1 VRDRKGALLRH
12 PPPLPPTALYDVQ
25 IKRIHEYK
33 RQLLNALHLVMLYH
47 EWKEGK
53 ERLPRMAI
61 FGGKA
66 APGYVRAKE
75 VILLLSA
82 IGRKLT
88 REEHCGGRLGAVF
101 IENYNVSKAEVII
114 PAADLSEQI
123 SAAGWEASG
132 TGNMKLTMNGAL
144 TIGTEDGANIEM
156 RESIGDKWWPFRFGA
171 TAAENRVEFR
181 AQEVYH
187 RDEAI
192 RRAVDTLRDGTFA
205 ETAEERASFAELY
218 RSLVESDRGHSPDR
232 YRVLK
237 DLRPYYDTQ
246 KRVEE
251 LYQDRLRWSE
261 CALHNIAG
269 MGPFSTD
276 RTAEAY
282 AREIWGIAPTP
293 PDPEIVKQ
301 VREEYAAHDRC
312 RIQSSP
318 APQ

>member
-1 VRDRKGALLRH
+1 
-12 PPPLPPTALYDVQ
+12 
-25 IKRIHEYK
+25 
-33 RQLLNALHLVMLYH
+33 
-47 EWKEGK
+47 
-53 ERLPRMAI
+53 
-61 FGGKA
+61 
-66 APGYVRAKE
+66 
-75 VILLLSA
+75 
-82 IGRKLT
+82 
-88 REEHCGGRLGAVF
+88 
-101 IENYNVSKAEVII
+101 
-114 PAADLSEQI
+114 
-123 SAAGWEASG
+123 
-132 TGNMKLTMNGAL
+132 
-144 TIGTEDGANIEM
+144 
-156 RESIGDKWWPFRFGA
+156 
-171 TAAENRVEFR
+171 
-181 AQEVYH
+181 VYH